1 MRSSDEQAVK
11 QMQDF
16 KTGVSGALA
25 TALDTDS
32 GQAATSPGSGRMRVL
47 AAAVEDTSKSLRELN
62 SDDFYNFI
70 EKAGER
76 LVVVDFYT
84 DWCGPCKVML
94 PLLEELAEEL
104 SGKADIVKF
113 NCNAKNK
120 ELGKSLNV
128 KVAPTFHLYKN
139 NNKVAEMTGAKID
152 ELKEL
157 INANLS

>member
-1 MRSSDEQAVK
+1 VRSSNEQAIK
-11 QMQDF
+11 HMQDF
-16 KTGVSGALA
+16 KTGLSGALK
-25 TALDTDS
+25 
-32 GQAATSPGSGRMRVL
+32 TSLETSSSPTGRMRVM
-47 AAAVEDTSKSLRELN
+47 AAAVEETDKSLRELN
-62 SDDFYNFI
+62 SEEFYPFI
-70 EKAGER
+70 EGAGEK
-76 LVVVDFYT
+76 LVVIDFYT

-104 SGKADIVKF
+104 SDKIDIVKF

-120 ELGKSLNV
+120 ELGKTLNV

-157 INANLS
+157 INANL